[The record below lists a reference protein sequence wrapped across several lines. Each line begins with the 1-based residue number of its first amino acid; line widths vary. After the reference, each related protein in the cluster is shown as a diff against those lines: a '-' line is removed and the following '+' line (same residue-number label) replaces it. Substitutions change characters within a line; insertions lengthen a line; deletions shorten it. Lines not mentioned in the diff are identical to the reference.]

1 MMNVRKVKLSEC
13 GCSGRN
19 YRAYRANTEYNAIDV
34 YDFIDVNNVRK
45 YLLNNRLNG
54 VAIGVIKADIEGEG
68 EEIAVRLLAQASK
81 CATIT
86 VTPTTPSVTINDF
99 YTCYRSSGVKR
110 TTIKCGE
117 ADLGFRFDVSI
128 CYLSYLT
135 KIEIKAGKNSS
146 SLVTWLQ
153 ISGQIPTCSGSDYGC
168 SSCGIIVSKNTNGD
182 NVSEFLSA
190 VGVKCSDTSVYVC
203 GYLYW

>member
-1 MMNVRKVKLSEC
+1 MMNVRRAKLYGC
-13 GCSGRN
+13 GCSGGN
-19 YRAYRANTEYNAIDV
+19 YTRYRDYNAIDV
-34 YDFIDVNNVRK
+34 YDFIDVSDVLAYLRNNK
-45 YLLNNRLNG
+45 LNG
-54 VAIGVIKADIEGEG
+54 VAIGVIKANIEREG
-68 EEIAVRLLAQASK
+68 EETIVRLAQVSK

-99 YTCYRSSGVKR
+99 YTCYWSNGNKR

-117 ADLGFRFDVSI
+117 GDLGFNFDVTI

-135 KIEIKAGKNSS
+135 KIEIKAGKDAN
-146 SLVTWLQ
+146 SLVTYHQ

-168 SSCGIIVSKNTNGD
+168 GSCRIRVSKSGSGD
-182 NVSEFLSA
+182 NVSDFLSA
-190 VGVKCSDTSVYVC
+190 VGVKCTDTSVYVC